1 MKKDL
6 DGEGPRTIYK
16 LFYINTQGELITP
29 MCDNRQA
36 AINFMNIKLA
46 EGCVCWMKDIVERRW
61 VEGTED

>member
-1 MKKDL
+1 
-6 DGEGPRTIYK
+6 
-16 LFYINTQGELITP
+16 